1 MKASKN
7 TAEADIGDCWTENRV
22 FSSYDHHI
30 NSDPIYYYSIASGI
44 DIKTMLTNLGV
55 QAGNVEKMKVEGSD
69 SYAFTFDKPFIFS
82 HRYYFAPGTAAKANS
97 VRPVIAFY
105 KTTCGVKFTAEKG
118 TVPSSA
124 ALVSDETN
132 VFMPAIV
139 DKIRSGETTAQE
151 TITDGKL
158 LKRQRNALLEITKHP
173 ELTNAMRES
182 LAVRLIAEEQSV
194 YDKRTNWSDMT
205 AKLGPILGLLG
216 TLIPLGPGIIALG
229 QGDTYTLSNALLTAF
244 DTTVAGLT

>member
-1 MKASKN
+1 M
-7 TAEADIGDCWTENRV
+7 
-22 FSSYDHHI
+22 FSETGLSEI
-30 NSDPIYYYSIASGI
+30 LRSISSGLKI
-44 DIKTMLTNLGV
+44 PVMFLLVIL
-55 QAGNVEKMKVEGSD
+55 A
-69 SYAFTFDKPFIFS
+69 AFTVVLLGTLMAEIFTER
-82 HRYYFAPGTAAKANS
+82 RYFKVN
-97 VRPVIAFY
+97 
-105 KTTCGVKFTAEKG
+105 
-118 TVPSSA
+118 
-124 ALVSDETN
+124 
-132 VFMPAIV
+132 MPAIV

-244 DTTVAGLT
+244 DTTVAGLTCAAVALIISTVRKTWYDNYMSVLETLMECILEEEKSCD